1 MAWVGSPLDD
11 VRVASPCK
19 ADWNEMYGDER
30 RRFCGDCKL
39 NVYNLSGMSRKEA
52 ERLVTNS
59 EGRLCIRFFRRRD
72 GSILT
77 ADCPVG
83 WARVKAKTRHHLTAA
98 LSMLSA
104 LFSGTFGASYF
115 APESGPAMRE
125 NMGVL
130 RAPEKPRYGAT
141 TGNMVMGALPNTD
154 RSKKKT
160 SARIRSQRD

>member
-1 MAWVGSPLDD
+1 MVGSPLDD

-39 NVYNLSGMSRKEA
+39 NVYNLSGMSREEA

-59 EGRLCIRFFRRRD
+59 EGRLCVRFFRRRD

-83 WARVKAKTRHHLTAA
+83 WALVKQKTRRHVTAA
-98 LSMLSA
+98 FSMLAA
-104 LFSGTFGASYF
+104 LFSGTFVASYF
-115 APESGPAMRE
+115 APKSGTAMRE
-125 NMGVL
+125 NVGVL
-130 RAPEKPRYGAT
+130 RAPEGPRYEAT
-141 TGNMVMGALPNTD
+141 MGNMVVGVLSNTD

-160 SARIRSQRD
+160 SARISSQRD

>member
-19 ADWNEMYGDER
+19 ADWNDMYGDER

-39 NVYNLSGMSRKEA
+39 NVYNLSGMSREEA

-59 EGRLCIRFFRRRD
+59 EGRLCVRFFRRRD

-83 WARVKAKTRHHLTAA
+83 WAKVKAKTRKHLTAVF
-98 LSMLSA
+98 SMLA
-104 LFSGTFGASYF
+104 TLFGGTFVASYF
-115 APESGPAMRE
+115 ASESGPAIGE
-125 NMGVL
+125 NVGAMH
-130 RAPEKPRYGAT
+130 APESLRDGAT
-141 TGNMVMGALPNTD
+141 IGNMVLGQLPNTD

-160 SARIRSQRD
+160 SARISRQRD